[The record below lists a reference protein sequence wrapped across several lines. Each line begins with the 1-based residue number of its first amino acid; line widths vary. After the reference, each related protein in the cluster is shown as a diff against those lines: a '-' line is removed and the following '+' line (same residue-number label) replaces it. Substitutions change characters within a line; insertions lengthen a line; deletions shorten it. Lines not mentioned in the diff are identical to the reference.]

1 MQTIGTP
8 ALWIGLFVIV
18 GVLLLAD
25 IIHSYKETK
34 APSFK
39 KALYQSIF
47 WISIALAFNVFLY
60 FHSGAQPALEF
71 LTGYILEE
79 SLSVD
84 NLFVFILIFSAFKI
98 PDRLHHRILYAGILG
113 AIFFRIIFILLG
125 TALITK
131 FSWILYIFGG
141 FLVYTG
147 VKFLVAKE
155 EDEFDPHQSPIIRL
169 ARRFL
174 PLSDK
179 PHDTFWVREDGKF
192 KFTMLFVT
200 LLVVESS
207 DVIFAVDSIPAV
219 FSVTQDPFIVF
230 SSNIFAV
237 LGLRSIYFLIAALMD
252 RFVYLKVALGFILAF
267 IGIKMLIVSWVH
279 IPIYISLGFIFLS
292 LTTAIL
298 ASFIK
303 NKKDAKKANS

>member
-1 MQTIGTP
+1 MQTVGTP
-8 ALWIGLFVIV
+8 FLWTVFFIV
-18 GVLLLAD
+18 VGILLVVD
-25 IIHSYKETK
+25 ILHSYKETK
-34 APSFK
+34 APTFRQ
-39 KALYQSIF
+39 ALFASIF
-47 WISIALAFNVFLY
+47 WIGVALAFNVFIY
-60 FHSGAQPALEF
+60 FQAGTQSALEF
-71 LTGYILEE
+71 LTGYVLEE

-84 NLFVFILIFSAFKI
+84 NLFVFILIFAAFKI

-125 TALITK
+125 TALISQ
-131 FSWILYIFGG
+131 FSWILYIFGA

-147 VKFLVAKE
+147 IKFLISKD
-155 EDEFDPHQSPIIRL
+155 EDEFDPHQSPVIRL
-169 ARRFL
+169 AKRFL
-174 PLSDK
+174 PISNK
-179 PHDTFWVREDGKF
+179 NHDRFWVREDGKF

-200 LLVVESS
+200 LLVIESS

-252 RFVYLKVALGFILAF
+252 RFIYLKIALGFILAF

-279 IPIYISLGFIFLS
+279 IPIFVSLGFIFAS
-292 LTTAIL
+292 LGIAIL
-298 ASFIK
+298 ASFFK
-303 NKKDAKKANS
+303 NKRDQKNGKT

>member
-8 ALWIGLFVIV
+8 ALWIGLFVLV
-18 GVLLLAD
+18 GVLLIAD

-34 APSFK
+34 APTFK
-39 KALYQSIF
+39 KALYQSLF
-47 WISIALAFNVFLY
+47 WVSIALCFNVFLY
-60 FHSGAQPALEF
+60 FHSGTQPALEF
-71 LTGYILEE
+71 LAGYVLEE

-131 FSWILYIFGG
+131 FSWILYIFGA

-155 EDEFDPHQSPIIRL
+155 EDEFDPHKSPIIRL
-169 ARRFL
+169 ARKFL

-179 PHDTFWVREDGKF
+179 THDTFWVREDGKF

-252 RFVYLKVALGFILAF
+252 RFVYLKIALGFILAF
-267 IGIKMLIVSWVH
+267 IGVKMLIVSWVH
-279 IPIYISLGFIFLS
+279 IPIYISLGFIFLA

-298 ASFIK
+298 ASFVK
-303 NKKDAKKANS
+303 NKKDSKKAHS